1 MKTCPQC
8 GAAYADDMAYCLQ
21 DGTPLTD
28 TSDQPTVVIPSRD
41 TSPTTRPA
49 IQPVKQGVSPVFAYL
64 TVGLLALI
72 VVGGGIAAWKLIG
85 KNANSENTRTDQA
98 SNKPAAPERSGSPG
112 VRNGNSNKPASPT
125 PEAELPPMTNEA
137 ANGLLDTWEKA
148 QDTRNYSAYRNCYDP
163 SFRGVKR
170 TAKGEVSE
178 YNFSQWMDD
187 RRKMM
192 SGAFMEVGVDKL
204 QIQLDGDTAELQFDQ
219 SFKVP
224 NYEDLGPKVIKLK
237 MTAGGP
243 KIIYEELKSVS
254 LVTK

>member
-1 MKTCPQC
+1 MKICPQC
-8 GAAYADDMAYCLQ
+8 DAAYSDDMAYCLQ
-21 DGTPLTD
+21 DGTALAD
-28 TSDQPTVVIPSRD
+28 NSEQPTVVIPSHAAA
-41 TSPTTRPA
+41 PVTRSEVR
-49 IQPVKQGVSPVFAYL
+49 PVKQGVSPVFAYL

-72 VVGGGIAAWKLIG
+72 VGGGITAWILIG
-85 KNANSENTRTDQA
+85 KNSVGENTRTDSA
-98 SNKPAAPERSGSPG
+98 SNKSASPERSAGPG
-112 VRNGNSNKPASPT
+112 VKNGNSNKPASPT
-125 PEAELPPMTNEA
+125 PEAGLPPMTNEA

-163 SFRGVKR
+163 SFQGVKR
-170 TAKGEVSE
+170 TVDGEVSQ

-204 QIQLDGDTAELQFDQ
+204 QVRLDGDTAELQFDQ

-224 NYEDLGPKVIKLK
+224 NYEDLGSKVMKLK

>member
-1 MKTCPQC
+1 
-8 GAAYADDMAYCLQ
+8 MAYCLE
-21 DGTPLTD
+21 DGTALTD
-28 TSDQPTVVIPSRD
+28 ISDQPTVVIPAHATASV
-41 TSPTTRPA
+41 TRSEVRA
-49 IQPVKQGVSPVFAYL
+49 VKQGVSPVFAYL

-72 VVGGGIAAWKLIG
+72 VGGGIAAWILIG
-85 KNANSENTRTDQA
+85 KNYKGENAGADSA
-98 SNKPAAPERSGSPG
+98 SNKPAEPERSASPR
-112 VRNGNSNKPASPT
+112 VKNGNSNKTASPT
-125 PEAELPPMTNEA
+125 PEAGLPPMTNEA
-137 ANGLLDTWEKA
+137 VNGLVDTWEKA

-163 SFRGVKR
+163 SFEGVKR
-170 TAKGEVSE
+170 TADGEVSE

-204 QIQLDGDTAELQFDQ
+204 QIRLDGDTAEVQFDQ

-224 NYEDLGPKVIKLK
+224 NYEDLGPKVMRLK
-237 MTAGGP
+237 MTSGGP

>member
-8 GAAYADDMAYCLQ
+8 EADYSDDMAYCLE
-21 DGTPLTD
+21 DGTPLKD
-28 TSDQPTVVIPSRD
+28 ISDQPTVVIPSR
-41 TSPTTRPA
+41 TTAPVTQSEVRA
-49 IQPVKQGVSPVFAYL
+49 VKQGVSPVFAYL

-72 VVGGGIAAWKLIG
+72 VGGGIAAWILIG
-85 KNANSENTRTDQA
+85 KNSAGENTRTDQA
-98 SNKPAAPERSGSPG
+98 SNKPVTPERSASPG

-125 PEAELPPMTNEA
+125 PEAGLPPMTNEA
-137 ANGLLDTWEKA
+137 ANGLIDAWEKA

-170 TAKGEVSE
+170 TAAGEVSE

-204 QIQLDGDTAELQFDQ
+204 QILLDGDTAELQFDQ

-224 NYEDLGPKVIKLK
+224 NYEDRGPKVIKLK
-237 MTAGGP
+237 MTSSGP

>member
-1 MKTCPQC
+1 MKICPQC
-8 GAAYADDMAYCLQ
+8 DAAYSDDMAYCLQ
-21 DGTPLTD
+21 DGTALTD
-28 TSDQPTVVIPSRD
+28 SSDQPTVVIPSHATAPVTQSEVR
-41 TSPTTRPA
+41 A
-49 IQPVKQGVSPVFAYL
+49 VKQGVSPVFAYL

-72 VVGGGIAAWKLIG
+72 VGGGIAAWILIG
-85 KNANSENTRTDQA
+85 KNSNGENTGTDQA
-98 SNKPAAPERSGSPG
+98 SNKPASPERSASPG
-112 VRNGNSNKPASPT
+112 VKNGNSNKPASST
-125 PEAELPPMTNEA
+125 PDTGLPPMTNEA
-137 ANGLLDTWEKA
+137 VNALVDAWEKA

-163 SFRGVKR
+163 LFQGVKR
-170 TAKGEVSE
+170 TAVGEVSE

-204 QIQLDGDTAELQFDQ
+204 QIRLDGDTADVQFDQ

-224 NYEDLGPKVIKLK
+224 NYEDFGPKVMKLK

>member
-8 GAAYADDMAYCLQ
+8 EAAYSDDMAYCLQ

-28 TSDQPTVVIPSRD
+28 ISDQPTVVMPSRV
-41 TSPTTRPA
+41 TAPVTQSEVR
-49 IQPVKQGVSPVFAYL
+49 PVKQGVSPVFAYL
-64 TVGLLALI
+64 TVGLVALI
-72 VVGGGIAAWKLIG
+72 VVGGIAAWIFIG
-85 KNANSENTRTDQA
+85 KNSAGENTRTDQA
-98 SNKPAAPERSGSPG
+98 SNKPASPERSASPG
-112 VRNGNSNKPASPT
+112 VKNGNSNKPASPT
-125 PEAELPPMTNEA
+125 PEAGLPPMTNETVNTLVDA
-137 ANGLLDTWEKA
+137 WEKA
-148 QDTRNYSAYRNCYDP
+148 QDTRNYSAYRSCYDP

-178 YNFSQWMDD
+178 YSFSQWMDD

-204 QIQLDGDTAELQFDQ
+204 QITLDGETAEVQFDQ

-224 NYEDLGPKVIKLK
+224 NYEDLGPKVMKLK

>member
-8 GAAYADDMAYCLQ
+8 GVDYSDDLAYCLQ
-21 DGTPLTD
+21 DGTLLTD
-28 TSDQPTVVIPSRD
+28 ISDQPTVVIPSRN
-41 TSPTTRPA
+41 TSPTAESEARA
-49 IQPVKQGVSPVFAYL
+49 VKQGVSPVFAYL

-72 VVGGGIAAWKLIG
+72 VGGGIAAWILIG
-85 KNANSENTRTDQA
+85 KNSTGENAGTDSA
-98 SNKPAAPERSGSPG
+98 SNKPAAPERSASPG
-112 VRNGNSNKPASPT
+112 VKNGNSNKPASPT
-125 PEAELPPMTNEA
+125 PQAGLPPMTNEA

-163 SFRGVKR
+163 SFQGVKR
-170 TAKGEVSE
+170 TAAGEVSE
-178 YNFSQWMDD
+178 YNFSQWMED

-204 QIQLDGDTAELQFDQ
+204 QITLDGDTAELQFDQ

-224 NYEDLGPKVIKLK
+224 NYEDLGPKVMKLK
-237 MTAGGP
+237 MTTGGP